1 MIKLLYIPTIFGIS
15 IEVYFILLLLSIPI
29 YFIFRR
35 LFKKRIASVGKRRIV
50 TWLTTIIITPLI
62 YVLIVITWFLLD
74 SYYPNKDFNRQ
85 QWLTEKDERYE
96 FAKNIV
102 NSNLLIGKTKIQ
114 VIETLGD
121 DGNDNKS
128 NDWYYDLGF
137 RPEIGNIDPDNLVLT
152 FKNE

>member
-15 IEVYFILLLLSIPI
+15 IEVYFIV
-29 YFIFRR
+29 RR

-152 FKNE
+152 FKNDKVVSVEWHKR